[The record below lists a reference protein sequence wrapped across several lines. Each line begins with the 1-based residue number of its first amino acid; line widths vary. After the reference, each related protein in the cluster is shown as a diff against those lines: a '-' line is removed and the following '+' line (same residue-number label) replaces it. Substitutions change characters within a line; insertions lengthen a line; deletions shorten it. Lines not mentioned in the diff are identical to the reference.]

1 MGSVGQ
7 SRFLETWHLH
17 QRNGLPGKV
26 SGFTYLEHVA
36 ADTLKI
42 GFTVD
47 VVGRVISRTLLDPWK
62 MVPLLA
68 LAQYTVKGRDL
79 FEARPHALKILR
91 TFASLAVLGRLGA
104 WLDRRTINNGYR
116 DQYNWDREIVVLTG
130 GSNGIGRQVAR
141 LLGDR
146 GIKVAILDISPPTD
160 TLPNSVRF
168 YQCDI
173 TSAED
178 IASAAQS
185 IRASFG
191 RPTIL
196 INNAG
201 ICTGKTILGT
211 TPEQTRRMFEVN
223 TFAHYWL
230 AQEFLPDMVASNH
243 GMVVTVASQAG
254 YTVTPNM
261 VDYSA
266 SKAAAIAFHEGL
278 AAELVT
284 RYQAPKVRAVLVTQ
298 GFTRTALIKNLTPED
313 TFANPL
319 LWPETVAEAIV
330 SQVLTGES
338 GHVLV
343 PTTAG
348 WIAQRLRGYP
358 LWFQHSLR
366 CRLERLMRAD

>member
-1 MGSVGQ
+1 
-7 SRFLETWHLH
+7 
-17 QRNGLPGKV
+17 
-26 SGFTYLEHVA
+26 
-36 ADTLKI
+36 
-42 GFTVD
+42 
-47 VVGRVISRTLLDPWK
+47 VVCKLISRTLLDPWK
-62 MVPLLA
+62 IVPLLA
-68 LAQYTVKGRDL
+68 LAQYTVKGREL
-79 FEARPHALKILR
+79 LEERPHVLKALK
-91 TFASLAVLGRLGA
+91 TFSSLAVLGQLSA
-104 WLDRRTINNGYR
+104 WLDRRTINNGQK
-116 DQYNWDREIVVLTG
+116 DHYNWNREIVVLTG
-130 GSNGIGRQVAR
+130 GSNGIGRRVAQ

-146 GIKVAILDISPPTD
+146 GIKVAVLDIAPPTD

-178 IASAAQS
+178 IAEAGTL

-201 ICTGKTILGT
+201 IATGKTILGT

-266 SKAAAIAFHEGL
+266 TKAAAIAFHEGL

-284 RYQAPKVRAVLVTQ
+284 RYQAPRVRTVLVTQ

-313 TFANPL
+313 TFVNPL
-319 LWPETVAEAIV
+319 LYPETVAEGIV
-330 SQVLTGES
+330 NQVLTGES
-338 GHVLV
+338 GHVLL